1 MDMAR
6 KRNNSRKCTVKAISI
21 RLFFSLSL
29 FILIIGCVPTTALV
43 LRHAERPPGN
53 DPPLSPLG
61 QERAQKLVQVA
72 AEAGVTAIYT
82 TQFIRTQQ
90 TAKPLADL
98 LSLDV
103 NIFNITGNLQQ
114 YADDLVDH
122 ILSEHRGEVVL
133 IVSHSHTVPLIVEA
147 LGTSPIPEIPGNK
160 YDNLFIVTI
169 PRWVGPTKIV
179 KAEYGEDSP

>member
-1 MDMAR
+1 MG
-6 KRNNSRKCTVKAISI
+6 V
-21 RLFFSLSL
+21 RLHDGRWHSGPRSPRDPQAASGRFREPDYPTPHWRAAKNP
-29 FILIIGCVPTTALV
+29 VPPA
-43 LRHAERPPGN
+43 PGN